1 MPLADKRPPRRSGQP
16 RQIEAQTSA
25 LAPAGDVR
33 SRAMRGSVTGTT
45 NWQNKVIQ
53 YDREGP
59 GILGYY
65 LDTVALLASLCP
77 LMPTVQ
83 GKDGKWIRSS
93 DPVLNVLAS
102 GYRSPLFEQSELVS
116 THVRAR
122 EGVGEAWIIHS
133 EDVGWHIVTVPNIVQ
148 GSGSDGAV
156 QWTDIFGTR
165 RKTANNRVYK
175 SWVPDPWE
183 PYLPTSPVRRALP
196 NLRRIKSAVR
206 SQYRAADS
214 RLIMNGLI
222 AFDEGEGNNRPL
234 VTDAQQRPEGIDEI
248 IADYLDL
255 AQKGFTDDDSVA
267 ANVPFPYIGK
277 KAEYVEVGRGIDQMS
292 MEMED
297 KAIEGFARDV
307 NFPAQLLTT
316 GPGSSN
322 HWNEWILQE
331 VQQKMGLAP
340 KLNPVCSD
348 ITTIY
353 FRPAIRLLKNRVGSW
368 DVDPARC
375 RLEPD
380 YTFLTSKPEKA
391 SKAFEAYRL
400 GLIGREEAIYE
411 MGFKELLPIPIGLG
425 EYEHWELATGNKGA
439 PYVEVDASGRLI
451 LPPVEPPMLPE
462 APVEEAPVEAVPVE
476 AVPVAEMPVPVDG
489 STTDQSPPAE
499 PTGELPVAPTV
510 YVPDAKMAAVGDNPE
525 DPEDTGGL
533 SDTEKTV
540 ILLAALVAIDSNL
553 EIGLDATATAAATA
567 AMVAIAKAIIRA
579 YPARDP
585 ERARLRDLPPEQVW
599 AEANPSIRSQV
610 DVEQIAAETLEPFKD
625 QIEERF
631 ANAADEVAAA
641 QAENDDSIIIDL
653 LIAAA
658 AVALVVGLTKLI
670 SGWITSPA
678 TFTRDAVERTVG
690 RKVLRVPQSLI
701 RSAMAIAGGAAAD
714 LAGNLLNAGS
724 GTPTPVDGGQWVGN
738 SGMATGHNS
747 LSGIKVPAGSRI
759 VFMWKHG
766 LYRTPKEPFLPHVGL
781 NEHTFT
787 AAADVPGGFYPGD
800 HPWCSCGLVPML
812 EKI

>member
-25 LAPAGDVR
+25 LAPAADVR
-33 SRAMRGSVTGTT
+33 SRAMRGSATGTT

-83 GKDGKWIRSS
+83 NRDGKWVRSS

-102 GYRSPLFEQSELVS
+102 GYRSPLFEQSELIS
-116 THVRAR
+116 TQVRAR

-133 EDVGWHIVTVPNIVQ
+133 EEVGWHVVTVPNIIQ
-148 GSGSDGAV
+148 GSGSDNAI

-165 RKTANNRVYK
+165 RRTASNRVYK

-183 PYLPTSPVRRALP
+183 PYMPTSSVRRALP
-196 NLRRIKSAVR
+196 NLRRMKSAVR

-234 VTDAQQRPEGIDEI
+234 ATNAEQRPEGIDEI

-277 KAEYVEVGRGIDQMS
+277 KAEYVEVGRGIDEMS
-292 MEMED
+292 MKMED

-331 VQQKMGLAP
+331 IQQKMGLAP

-400 GLIGREEAIYE
+400 GLIGREEAILE

-425 EYEHWELATGNKGA
+425 EYEHWELASGNKGA

-451 LPPVEPPMLPE
+451 LPPVEPPMDVAPMDVAPMDV
-462 APVEEAPVEAVPVE
+462 APVDVAPVDA
-476 AVPVAEMPVPVDG
+476 A
-489 STTDQSPPAE
+489 TTDQAPPESPPA
-499 PTGELPVAPTV
+499 ELPVAPAV
-510 YVPDAKMAAVGDNPE
+510 YVPKPKTAALDDPSA
-525 DPEDTGGL
+525 DPENDANTAKVASLLTTLVGIDTG
-533 SDTEKTV
+533 
-540 ILLAALVAIDSNL
+540 L

-610 DVEQIAAETLEPFKD
+610 DVEQIAAETLGPFKD

-631 ANAADEVAAA
+631 ANAADEINSA

-658 AVALVVGLTKLI
+658 AVALVAGLTKLI

-714 LAGNLLNAGS
+714 MAGNLLNAGS